1 MVTAA
6 PRPTRRQALAAALR
20 TLGGIIAE
28 RAFLPPARARAA
40 APGELASVAPPSL
53 WPRTQQ
59 RSFQSELLSRAMPYS
74 VYVPPGYEAAPS
86 ARYPVLYMLHG
97 LGGDYTEWAHYGLLA
112 EADRLMRRGEIAPF
126 LIVLPEGDRAYWVD
140 HAYGGLAWGSYVAR
154 EVVAEIDGRF
164 RTRADR
170 AHRAI
175 GGVSMGA
182 HGALQLALNFPG
194 TFGIVGAHTPVLRAY
209 TEAPPYFGSPAYFAA
224 HTPVGLVR
232 RSPATARTLV
242 IWIDIGLQDGWF
254 PQAARFHEELL
265 ALRVPHEWHVYPG
278 GHTGLYWG
286 AHIEDYLHF
295 YGPALEGAEPPPAP
309 RA

>member
-1 MVTAA
+1 MLPA
-6 PRPTRRQALAAALR
+6 PLRPTRRQALAAALL
-20 TLGGIIAE
+20 TLGGVIAE
-28 RAFLPPARARAA
+28 CAFLPPRRRARAV
-40 APGELASVAPPSL
+40 APGELAPVTPPFL

-59 RSFQSELLSRAMPYS
+59 RSFPSELLSRVMPYS
-74 VYVPPGYEAAPS
+74 VYLPPGYDAAPS

-97 LGGDYTEWAHYGLLA
+97 LGGDYTEWAHYGLLVQ
-112 EADRLMRRGEIAPF
+112 ADRLMQRGDIPPF

-140 HAYGGLAWGSYVAR
+140 HANGGLAWGSYVAR
-154 EVVAEIDGRF
+154 EVVAEIDDRF
-164 RTRADR
+164 RTKADR

-194 TFGIVGAHTPVLRAY
+194 TFGIVGAHTPVLRPHA
-209 TEAPPYFGSPAYFAA
+209 EAPPYFGSPEYFAA
-224 HTPVGLVR
+224 HTPVSLVR
-232 RSPATARTLV
+232 RYPDTARMLV
-242 IWIDIGLQDGWF
+242 IWIDIGLQDRWF

-286 AHIEDYLHF
+286 AHIDDYLHF
-295 YGPALEGAEPPPAP
+295 YGPALG